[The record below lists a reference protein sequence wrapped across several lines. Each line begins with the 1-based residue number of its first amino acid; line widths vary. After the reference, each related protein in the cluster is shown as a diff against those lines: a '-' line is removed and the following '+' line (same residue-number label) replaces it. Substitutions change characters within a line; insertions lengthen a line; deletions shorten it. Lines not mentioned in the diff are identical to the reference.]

1 MTDPIFL
8 RIAKEKYGSRGLK
21 QAKEMLKKLDDGLEP
36 MPLDEYYIYRNTMM
50 SMWLEK
56 QKKGATNV

>member
-21 QAKEMLKKLDDGLEP
+21 QAKEMLKKLDDGLKP

-56 QKKGATNV
+56 QKKGAANV

>member
-1 MTDPIFL
+1 MTDPVFL
-8 RIAKEKYGSRGLK
+8 RIAKEKYGSSGLK

-36 MPLDEYYIYRNTMM
+36 MPLGEYYIYRNTMM

-56 QKKGATNV
+56 QKKGAANV